1 MDKEAMLAAQ
11 RADPHRIG
19 FTEAHITRTLGALAG
34 FARRWPP
41 TRRSPRTSSLRP
53 TRRRFAFVRSVGSAK

>member
-41 TRRSPRTSSLRP
+41 TRRSPRT
-53 TRRRFAFVRSVGSAK
+53 AA